1 MARPPRRRRPG
12 EDDERP
18 RREAPPVI
26 TDEPIGTTAWRREPA
41 PAAAPAAP
49 APPAESPAPRL
60 LQDDLLEL
68 ARMDP
73 AELAA
78 LLEGAQPR
86 RRLEPGQKITGTI
99 TRVGR
104 DTVFVDI
111 GAKSEGQID
120 RAELPAAKAG
130 EELTAFY
137 VGEDDGG
144 PLLTLALSGTAAA
157 GHLEEARES
166 GAPVEG
172 KVTGRNSGGFDVR
185 IGSVRAFCP
194 ASQISRIPEVDLDAY
209 VGQTLAFKV
218 LEAGDR
224 VVVSR
229 RALQDEEAE
238 AKAAELWATIAPGQ
252 ALRGTVRSVQPFG
265 FFVDVG
271 GIDGLVPRR
280 EIQWG
285 ADDPRTAVRVGQA
298 VEVAV
303 LEVDREARKLTL
315 SARAREDDPWGAVG
329 VGFVEGGIYTGKVLR
344 TETYG
349 AFVELAP
356 GLTGLV
362 HVTKLPAGLPVVG
375 SALDV
380 RLLTADLE
388 RRRLELAPVTA
399 GEVASEPATSGE
411 VLAKGVV
418 AEVLRNGVVVQLD
431 DGRTGWLPE
440 SEVDLPAGTVLA
452 QRYRRNKAIT
462 ARILV
467 DDPRRVTL
475 SARTR
480 SDDQRE
486 WTVHQAH
493 RPAAGAFGTLG
504 DLLGKW
510 QPKR

>member
-1 MARPPRRRRPG
+1 
-12 EDDERP
+12 
-18 RREAPPVI
+18 
-26 TDEPIGTTAWRREPA
+26 
-41 PAAAPAAP
+41 
-49 APPAESPAPRL
+49 
-60 LQDDLLEL
+60 
-68 ARMDP
+68 MDP

-86 RRLEPGQKITGTI
+86 RRFQPGQKIVGTV

-111 GAKSEGQID
+111 GAKSEGQLE
-120 RAELPAAKAG
+120 RVELAGAKAG
-130 EELTAFY
+130 DEVTAYY

-144 PLLTLALSGTAAA
+144 PLLSLALSGNAAA
-157 GHLEEARES
+157 EHLEEARES

-185 IGSVRAFCP
+185 IGTVRAFCP
-194 ASQISRIPEVDLDAY
+194 ASHVSRLPEVDLDAF
-209 VGQTLAFKV
+209 VGQTLSFKV

-224 VVVSR
+224 IVVSR
-229 RALQDEEAE
+229 RALQEEEAE
-238 AKAAELWATIAPGQ
+238 AKAAELWTTIAPGQ
-252 ALRGTVRSVQPFG
+252 ALRGIVRSVQTFG

-303 LEVDREARKLTL
+303 LEVDREARRLTL

-329 VGFVEGGIYTGKVLR
+329 VAFVDGGIYTGRVLR

-356 GLTGLV
+356 GLSGLV
-362 HVTKLPAGLPVVG
+362 HVTKLPAGLPEVG

-380 RLLTADLE
+380 RLLSIDLE

-399 GEVASEPATSGE
+399 GETAAEPTDTGE
-411 VLAKGVV
+411 VLVKGVV

-452 QRYRRNKAIT
+452 QRYRRNKAVT
-462 ARILV
+462 ARVLT

-480 SDDQRE
+480 SDDQRA
-486 WTVHQAH
+486 WSVHQAH

-504 DLLGKW
+504 DLLGSW
-510 QPKR
+510 QSPKR